1 MKSIRSQ
8 LMMYPLLAV
17 LVLSLAMGLITQQ
30 QLSRVPDHLIHQY
43 QDIVDSRADTITSEL
58 THLIEKVE
66 MLSQSNIIQSGDEE
80 AIQAFL
86 PTVVLEDQ
94 HRNMTV
100 TDTEGIGWTTNGEY
114 IDISEQDQYR
124 KIIQENEP
132 FWITE
137 PFISPFAEP
146 DVPIMIVSHEIRDGT
161 GELQGLINLVTEV
174 FFLSQIIDSVE
185 LGETGVAWLLNNE
198 GEVVIEPEHS
208 LGSSDNA
215 TSPFSE
221 DTAFDDLISGEIN
234 WLEHYNQQGT
244 EVFTFTENIN
254 EPSTEW
260 NLMFSID
267 RNEVLGE
274 VQGIQ
279 RSIALGFV
287 TVLGFLILFSWFFS
301 KRMSQPILRMKHV
314 FEEAERGNS
323 DVRADESVSNE
334 IGDAARSFNSMH
346 GRIRSLTFF
355 DPLTR
360 LYNFNG
366 FLIEVP
372 FRMKKLRKMSGH
384 TAVALISIDDFKRY
398 NSLLGYHAGN
408 RILIALAD
416 RLRGYIE
423 KDEMIGR
430 YFGDEFIILIREQSK
445 AKSEKRIKSLW
456 QNAMNDMMVSEGGWQ
471 LRMSVGAA
479 FMETE
484 KEEDIE
490 GIIGHANIAKL
501 QAKRDGG
508 NRYQFY
514 NEWISSRI
522 QEDQEIENALHHAL
536 QRNEFSL
543 VYQPIVDI
551 ETGKVI
557 GNEALLRWDRADF
570 SHVPVW
576 KVIEIAE
583 RSGLIT
589 EIGHWV
595 MQVALKQNKAWQEQG
610 FDPMFISINISV
622 LQFEQTHFIRNVR
635 EAIQESRL
643 NPEWIQLEIT
653 ETTAMSLGEDKVDKM
668 AALKGLGVSIAIDD
682 FGTGYSSL
690 AYFTQFPISTL
701 KIDRTFVSRLPN
713 DPKAEMI
720 TNAIISMAESLEIST
735 TAEGVENQDQQEI
748 LRELGCN
755 HIQGYFYAKPCKAEA
770 VTYHF
775 CTL

>member
-1 MKSIRSQ
+1 M
-8 LMMYPLLAV
+8 
-17 LVLSLAMGLITQQ
+17 
-30 QLSRVPDHLIHQY
+30 
-43 QDIVDSRADTITSEL
+43 
-58 THLIEKVE
+58 
-66 MLSQSNIIQSGDEE
+66 
-80 AIQAFL
+80 
-86 PTVVLEDQ
+86 
-94 HRNMTV
+94 
-100 TDTEGIGWTTNGEY
+100 
-114 IDISEQDQYR
+114 
-124 KIIQENEP
+124 
-132 FWITE
+132 
-137 PFISPFAEP
+137 
-146 DVPIMIVSHEIRDGT
+146 
-161 GELQGLINLVTEV
+161 
-174 FFLSQIIDSVE
+174 
-185 LGETGVAWLLNNE
+185 NNE
-198 GEVVIEPEHS
+198 GEVVIEPEDS
-208 LGSSDNA
+208 LISSDNA

-221 DTAFDDLISGEIN
+221 NTSFDDLISGEIN

-254 EPSTEW
+254 NPSTEW

-323 DVRADESVSNE
+323 DVRADESVINE

-346 GRIRSLTFF
+346 DRIRSLTFF

-366 FLIEVP
+366 FLIELP
-372 FRMKKLRKMSGH
+372 YRMKKLRKMSGH

-408 RILIALAD
+408 RILIALAE
-416 RLRGYIE
+416 RLRGFIE

-445 AKSEKRIKSLW
+445 AKSEKRIKTLW
-456 QNAMNDMMVSEGGWQ
+456 QNAMNDMMVSEAGWQ

-484 KEEDIE
+484 NEEDIE

-551 ETGKVI
+551 ETGMVI
-557 GNEALLRWDRADF
+557 GNEALIRWDRADF

-576 KVIEIAE
+576 RIIEITE

-589 EIGHWV
+589 DIGHWV
-595 MQVALKQNKAWQEQG
+595 MQEALKQNKAWQEQG

-690 AYFTQFPISTL
+690 AYFTDFPISTL

-735 TAEGVENQDQQEI
+735 TAEGVENRDQQEI
-748 LRELGCN
+748 LRELGCT
-755 HIQGYFYAKPCKAEA
+755 HVQGYFFAKPCNAEA
-770 VTYHF
+770 VTSYF